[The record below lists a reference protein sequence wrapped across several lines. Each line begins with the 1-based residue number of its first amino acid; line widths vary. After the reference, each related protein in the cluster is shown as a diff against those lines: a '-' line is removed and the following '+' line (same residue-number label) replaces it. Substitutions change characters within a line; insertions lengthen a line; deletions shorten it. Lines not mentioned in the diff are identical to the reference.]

1 MNSTKVKTMQ
11 YTTNQESEDPIIL
24 SEEQL
29 AKIKAD
35 LEETEANLKAL
46 KEAYD
51 KALNEFNEAKNRL
64 GTKSIRSRWNAA
76 VEIANISNKLEK

>member
-11 YTTNQESEDPIIL
+11 YTTNHESEDSIIP
-24 SEEQL
+24 SEEQI
-29 AKIKAD
+29 AKMKAD
-35 LEETEANLKAL
+35 LEETEAKLKAL

-51 KALNEFNEAKNRL
+51 KALIEFNEAKNRL
-64 GTKSIRSRWNAA
+64 GTKLIRSGWNAA